1 MDVTNA
7 LGAIPCRIGR
17 SALVVPW
24 MEKGSSGK
32 PHIGVILRLRKDTG
46 TLQVIGLAPNG
57 PAKQSGLLQENDV
70 LLKIAGQVVGGMSAE
85 LATPLLEGPLG
96 SRVRLKLSREGV
108 PFDCTLTRAVVT
120 SSQPIHKLSKRTNSN
135 ASDGSGRAAS
145 RSKKLT
151 VPIPARAI
159 HLVHLAL
166 PPAVDHGQEQASAP
180 LVDGRGH
187 R

>member
-1 MDVTNA
+1 MD
-7 LGAIPCRIGR
+7 
-17 SALVVPW
+17 
-24 MEKGSSGK
+24 KGSSVK

-85 LATPLLEGPLG
+85 LAAPLLEGTLG

-120 SSQPIHKLSKRTNSN
+120 SSEPSKKMSKRTTS
-135 ASDGSGRAAS
+135 SDGSGRGA
-145 RSKKLT
+145 KKPT
-151 VPIPARAI
+151 VPPPARAI
-159 HLVHLAL
+159 RPIHLLM
-166 PPAVDHGQEQASAP
+166 EQREQRQ
-180 LVDGRGH
+180 V
-187 R
+187 